1 MKRIFVPTKT
11 GSDWQRLLAKPKLQW
26 KKGASAMTTAA
37 AWEDKDRV
45 ADASPPE
52 IADVLDSRRDEG
64 LVNLRLLGAIPKWE
78 VSLEGAKRLRI
89 LMSWR

>member
-1 MKRIFVPTKT
+1 MEERRI
-11 GSDWQRLLAKPKLQW
+11 
-26 KKGASAMTTAA
+26 AMTTAA

-52 IADVLDSRRDEG
+52 IADVCSIRRVNEG

-78 VSLEGAKRLRI
+78 LVWKGAKRLRI